1 MWKPLKCQTSNNK
14 KSYISIHS
22 QITGTCMSCLIIGV
36 LKSTSKI
43 KVHQFLY
50 IFGIHCLEKEGPMYR
65 LVTYVEA

>member
-1 MWKPLKCQTSNNK
+1 
-14 KSYISIHS
+14 
-22 QITGTCMSCLIIGV
+22 MSCLIIGV

-65 LVTYVEA
+65 LVTYVEARQDQSLKTKCSR

>member
-1 MWKPLKCQTSNNK
+1 
-14 KSYISIHS
+14 
-22 QITGTCMSCLIIGV
+22 MSCLIIGV

-43 KVHQFLY
+43 KVHQFFY